1 VGIKRR
7 ELGVISVDAG
17 DVVCFSMDR
26 CLDIAER
33 LKMDVDTFIQRYNGV
48 ECDFRA
54 DGGYGV
60 DQVTAVQ
67 DDGKTYDMVMI
78 GGDVT
83 HLRRFLT
90 EDEKSF
96 HEFMESHP
104 RAKEIG
110 SGPDFNHALFG
121 EIAKEY
127 YQQLIS
133 KPCNL
138 QGG

>member
-1 VGIKRR
+1 MSIKKQ

-17 DVVCFSMDR
+17 DVVCFSMDS
-26 CLDIAER
+26 CLRVAER
-33 LKMDVDTFIQRYNGV
+33 LGMDVDAFIERYKGV

-67 DDGKTYDMVMI
+67 DDGKTYDMILI
-78 GGDVT
+78 GGDAE
-83 HLRRFLT
+83 HLRRFLK
-90 EDEKSF
+90 EGELSF

-104 RAKEIG
+104 RRDEIG
-110 SGPDFNHALFG
+110 TGQDMNHALFG

-127 YQQLIS
+127 HDKLLAD
-133 KPCNL
+133 PTNL
-138 QGG
+138 QG

>member
-1 VGIKRR
+1 MGIKRR

-33 LKMDVDTFIQRYNGV
+33 LKLDVDTFIKRYDGV

-67 DDGKTYDMVMI
+67 DDGKTYDMVLI
-78 GGDVT
+78 GGDVN

-110 SGPDFNHALFG
+110 SGQDFNHALFG

-127 YQQLIS
+127 HQQLLS

-138 QGG
+138 QG